1 MFFGLERAV
10 NVIATIGSGRRRS
23 GARGFSVIELLVV
36 MSIAAILLG
45 IGVPNMQQYI
55 VSSRLGSTANEF
67 FTALNLA
74 RSEAVRR
81 GLQVTLRTNGAA
93 GSRDWTAGWTM
104 FVDAN
109 GNGALDAGE
118 ETLRVG
124 AAVDA
129 PMTIMGSANFGTTI
143 AFDSTGRLTT
153 GGGSFV
159 VCHGTDLVVDG
170 ISRARAVVINGAG
183 RVRAAALNSS
193 HIPVTDTGAV
203 ASCTNT

>member
-1 MFFGLERAV
+1 
-10 NVIATIGSGRRRS
+10 
-23 GARGFSVIELLVV
+23 
-36 MSIAAILLG
+36 
-45 IGVPNMQQYI
+45 
-55 VSSRLGSTANEF
+55 
-67 FTALNLA
+67 
-74 RSEAVRR
+74 
-81 GLQVTLRTNGAA
+81 
-93 GSRDWTAGWTM
+93 M
-104 FVDAN
+104 FVDTN

-159 VCHGTDLVVDG
+159 VCHGIDLVVDG

-203 ASCTNT
+203 ASCNNT

>member
-1 MFFGLERAV
+1 M
-10 NVIATIGSGRRRS
+10 NATATTEFRRRRS
-23 GARGFSVIELLVV
+23 SSRARGFSMIELLVV

-55 VSSRLGSTANEF
+55 VSSRLASTANEF

-81 GLQVTLRTNGAA
+81 GLQVTLRTNGSA

-109 GNGALDAGE
+109 GNGTLDAGE

-124 AAVDA
+124 GALDG
-129 PMTIMGSANFGTTI
+129 PLTLMGSTNFGTTI

-183 RVRAAALNSS
+183 RVRAAALNTA

-203 ASCTNT
+203 SGCNNS